1 MRPAILI
8 VEEDAALRRRLHRLL
23 CSEGIEVIGASDGSE
38 ALRSIPAAAPDLV
51 ILGSSVD
58 RAATSLEVAQQ
69 IRRSRGG
76 VPIILITP
84 STSEQL
90 AIAALRSGISD
101 YFTHPVPFNELTASI
116 KRCLAGSA
124 SDGPGLGHGA
134 EPGPCMI
141 VNGPRMREILAYVE
155 QVAATES
162 TVLITGETGTGKEL
176 TAELIHRL
184 SRRRQKP
191 FVHINCAA
199 IPDTL
204 LESELFGYER
214 GAFTGA
220 NASNAG
226 KLKMADG
233 GTVLFDEIGDM
244 SVYAQAKILRLIE
257 SREIERLGGRRSV
270 HVDVRVI
277 ASTNQDLDCLM
288 TEGRFRKDLYF
299 RLNVARVHLPA
310 LRDRKE
316 DLPALLDGYVRK
328 FSLMLG
334 RKVDGVTDE
343 VLAALLRHDWPGNVR
358 ELRNLVEAIFM
369 TLRSRRISL
378 ADLPLPYRRSGD
390 AGEIQREAERERL
403 LAALLATK
411 WNKRR
416 AAEHLHWSRMT
427 VYRKI
432 AKYRL
437 NSGEARPVTAGSP
450 DGSFASLSRA
460 VPRCDTG
467 DAGTGDTR
475 RP

>member
-1 MRPAILI
+1 MMRPAILI
-8 VEEDAALRRRLHRLL
+8 VEEDAGLRHRLRHLL
-23 CSEGIEVIGASDGSE
+23 CSEGLEVIDTADGSE
-38 ALRSIPAAAPDLV
+38 AVRSIASAVLDLV
-51 ILGSSVD
+51 IVGSSSHG
-58 RAATSLEVAQQ
+58 ATTSLDIAQR
-69 IRRSRGG
+69 IRQSKGG
-76 VPIILITP
+76 VPVILITP
-84 STSEQL
+84 SGSEQL
-90 AIAALRSGISD
+90 AIAAIRTGIND
-101 YFTHPVPFNELTASI
+101 YFTHPVPFDELTASI

-124 SDGPGLGHGA
+124 ADVLPRGNGA
-134 EPGPCMI
+134 AR
-141 VNGPRMREILAYVE
+141 VAPRMVGDGARIREIRAYIE

-162 TVLITGETGTGKEL
+162 TVLITGETGTGKDL
-176 TAELIHRL
+176 TAALIHHA

-277 ASTNQDLDCLM
+277 AATNQDLDRLM
-288 TEGRFRKDLYF
+288 TEGRFRRDLYF
-299 RLNVARVHLPA
+299 RLNVARIHLPA

-316 DLPALLDGYVRK
+316 DLPALLDGYVRE
-328 FSLMLG
+328 FSRTLG
-334 RKVDGVTDE
+334 REVDGVTDE

-358 ELRNLVEAIFM
+358 ELRNLVEAVFM

-378 ADLPLPYRRSGD
+378 EDVPLLYRRSGD
-390 AGEIQREAERERL
+390 AGEMRREAERERL

-411 WNKRR
+411 WNKSR
-416 AAEHLHWSRMT
+416 AAEQLHWSRMT
-427 VYRKI
+427 VYRKM
-432 AKYRL
+432 AKYHL
-437 NSGEARPVTAGSP
+437 VETRPVMARASSEP
-450 DGSFASLSRA
+450 ADGLSHPGRA
-460 VPRCDTG
+460 T
-467 DAGTGDTR
+467 
-475 RP
+475 

>member
-1 MRPAILI
+1 
-8 VEEDAALRRRLHRLL
+8 
-23 CSEGIEVIGASDGSE
+23 
-38 ALRSIPAAAPDLV
+38 
-51 ILGSSVD
+51 
-58 RAATSLEVAQQ
+58 
-69 IRRSRGG
+69 
-76 VPIILITP
+76 
-84 STSEQL
+84 
-90 AIAALRSGISD
+90 
-101 YFTHPVPFNELTASI
+101 
-116 KRCLAGSA
+116 
-124 SDGPGLGHGA
+124 
-134 EPGPCMI
+134 MI
-141 VNGPRMREILAYVE
+141 VNGPRMREILTYVE

-176 TAELIHRL
+176 TAGLIHRS

-277 ASTNQDLDCLM
+277 AATNQDLDRLM

-316 DLPALLDGYVRK
+316 DLPALLDGYVRE
-328 FSLMLG
+328 FSRTFG
-334 RKVDGVTDE
+334 REVDGVTDE
-343 VLAALLRHDWPGNVR
+343 VLAALLHHDWPGNVR

-378 ADLPLPYRRSGD
+378 ADLPLPYRRSAD
-390 AGEIQREAERERL
+390 AGEMRREAERERL

-411 WNKRR
+411 WNKSR
-416 AAEHLHWSRMT
+416 AAEQLHWSRMT
-427 VYRKI
+427 VYRKM
-432 AKYRL
+432 AKYHL
-437 NSGEARPVTAGSP
+437 GEARPVMAGSP
-450 DGSFASLSRA
+450 GGSAGCLSQA
-460 VPRCDTG
+460 VQRRDTG
-467 DAGTGDTR
+467 EAGTSDTR